1 MVSTQELRG
10 YQDTKDARRWTSRN
24 FVLGSI
30 FAAAV
35 LLMAVAGSTMAPKP
49 YVGNNSGVDISASAQ
64 GHPDTP
70 FALMSRASA
79 NLPVESWEPAF

>member
-1 MVSTQELRG
+1 MVGKHEVRR
-10 YQDTKDARRWTSRN
+10 YQDTNEARRWASRN

-35 LLMAVAGSTMAPKP
+35 VLMAVAGSTMAPKP
-49 YVGNNSGVDISASAQ
+49 YVVNGGVDVSASAP

-70 FALMSRASA
+70 FALMTRASE
-79 NLPVESWEPAF
+79 NLPVESWEPAY

>member
-1 MVSTQELRG
+1 MVSKGELLYRNADETG
-10 YQDTKDARRWTSRN
+10 RWVSRN
-24 FVLGSI
+24 FAVGSI

-35 LLMAVAGSTMAPKP
+35 VLMAVAGSTMAPKP
-49 YVGNNSGVDISASAQ
+49 YVSNNSGVDISGSAQ

-70 FALMSRASA
+70 FALMSRAPS

>member
-1 MVSTQELRG
+1 MVSKHELRR
-10 YQDTKDARRWTSRN
+10 YQDEEEARRWASRN

-35 LLMAVAGSTMAPKP
+35 LLLAVAGSTMAPKP
-49 YVGNNSGVDISASAQ
+49 YVDNGGIDISASRS
-64 GHPDTP
+64 HPDTP

-79 NLPVESWEPAF
+79 NLSVESWEPAF